1 MVPEPTCLKVE
12 LPWPSAKLSPNAR
25 LHWGQRSTV
34 VRNHR
39 ALAKLLA
46 FEAGASKMTKWV
58 AKKESADLRI
68 NVQVE
73 FIPPAKYRYD
83 EDGLMSRMKAYLD
96 GIADAL
102 GADDYRFQ
110 HNRPVV
116 SVDEAKK
123 PGMVRVTLS

>member
-1 MVPEPTCLKVE
+1 MGPEPTCFKVE

-25 LHWGQRSTV
+25 LHYMARSRMV
-34 VRNHR
+34 KAHR
-39 ALAKLLA
+39 GMARILAL
-46 FEAGASKMTKWV
+46 EAGANRMRRFV
-58 AKKESADLRI
+58 AKKVSADLRV

-102 GADDYRFQ
+102 QVDDYRFQ
-110 HNRPVV
+110 HNRPKVNME
-116 SVDEAKK
+116 SAKK